1 MIYDMIDSLINPELD
16 DNIKEFN
23 KYRYMKQYVYNKLDS
38 LQCMFDWKNLPK
50 TIPQRNLELML
61 LSFGRLFFTKVDGE
75 FYVFNGGL
83 GGEPNVYYEPTI
95 FTVANPALNYS
106 AELEVNVDGVLI
118 RNDALMMGVLPICNR
133 YARMLTENDISLVL
147 KSINYRN
154 ENIISASDDRTAE
167 SARQYLDDLALGK
180 LGIIAE
186 DEFIEGLKVAPV
198 SQSGRNIKDLIEY
211 EQYLRATWN
220 NDIGLDSNFNMKRE
234 RIQDGEAEQNK
245 DALLTFPENMLENRR
260 EAVKEI
266 NEMYNL
272 ELGVDFASAWLK
284 EQLQNYT
291 QGVDFDSDKDTQVN
305 EDMNE
310 DVEDTSE
317 NIDNVDNVDNSGDN
331 LEDDNNNADLENV
344 DNTQENTEVIDVLED
359 IAENITELTETI
371 KGEDAG
377 GEEVEETIE

>member
-1 MIYDMIDSLINPELD
+1 MIYDMLDSLINPELD
-16 DNIKEFN
+16 NDIKEFN

-61 LSFGRLFFTKVDGE
+61 QSFGRLFFTKVDDE

-106 AELEVNVDGVLI
+106 AELEVGIDGVLI

-198 SQSGRNIKDLIEY
+198 NQSGRNIKDLIEY

-220 NDIGLDSNFNMKRE
+220 NDLGLDSNFNMKRE

-260 EAVKEI
+260 EAIEEI
-266 NEMYNL
+266 NEMYDL
-272 ELGVDFASAWLK
+272 DLSVDFASAWLK
-284 EQLQNYT
+284 EQLENYT

-305 EDMNE
+305 ED
-310 DVEDTSE
+310 TSE
-317 NIDNVDNVDNSGDN
+317 DIENVDNVDKSGDN
-331 LEDDNNNADLENV
+331 LEDDNNDVDLENV
-344 DNTQENTEVIDVLED
+344 DDTQEDTEVVNVLED
-359 IAENITELTETI
+359 IAENITELTDTI

-377 GEEVEETIE
+377 GEEVEEETIE